1 MISERRKK
9 CTDKVVEAGLDGV
22 LFATGANLQYIT
34 ESMDFYWQRSCMKN
48 IEGYSTAYEIP
59 EALAFL
65 TKDGDLT
72 VITIPRNKDKF
83 PGVKVLP
90 SYMDQM
96 EDTLSYV
103 LTGKKI
109 GVGSDCQKWVTETVK
124 AIDPSIELVF
134 AEEIWDDIRC
144 IKDAKEIAH
153 MRWMAEFTD
162 EAVMHVVKNFHEG
175 MSGRD
180 AEACL
185 MQYGFDH
192 GIDDFSFP
200 PTIGFKR
207 KNQMPVEIPF
217 DYDRTQTLV
226 PGTGIAFDIGFMH
239 KGYCSDWGRSLY

>member
-65 TKDGDLT
+65 TRDSDLT

-96 EDTLSYV
+96 EDNLNTFTACDGEFAALDEREHDALRKVADIFGAMGTIPCTGCSYCV
-103 LTGKKI
+103 EENHCPMEIRIPLLFQSFNSDLLFGKVMPWMTYEILTSEGHGKA
-109 GVGSDCQKWVTETVK
+109 SDC
-124 AIDPSIELVF
+124 
-134 AEEIWDDIRC
+134 IRC
-144 IKDAKEIAH
+144 GMCEDVCPQHLEI
-153 MRWMAEFTD
+153 RDLLEKVAECF
-162 EAVMHVVKNFHEG
+162 E
-175 MSGRD
+175 
-180 AEACL
+180 
-185 MQYGFDH
+185 
-192 GIDDFSFP
+192 
-200 PTIGFKR
+200 
-207 KNQMPVEIPF
+207 
-217 DYDRTQTLV
+217 
-226 PGTGIAFDIGFMH
+226 
-239 KGYCSDWGRSLY
+239 